1 MRGKPLGDARFEKL
15 VILAVVISALA
26 LLMVPALVSGA
37 PQSQDPVVP
46 TPEAENRVESPF
58 RSQIVPRSGRTAGGA
73 QAGFSPQG
81 GQMAAQTNF
90 TPWIMACCFV
100 LIVLAVVW
108 VVVFWLLGRRKA
120 KPTSEPS
127 PPQPTPPPAG
137 KPPVEP
143 PKPAATAEP
152 VQEAPPVPAPA
163 VPTEPGPAA
172 PLPHAP
178 AAQAVPSGV
187 SLTMKK
193 GPQPG
198 WRYAITQ
205 SPVSIGSAPESDMV
219 VADPQ
224 VSARHAMIWRE
235 REYYYIQEVSTE
247 YGTFVN
253 GERLTKARLL
263 RDGDEIGLG
272 PVVVLVFQSTS

>member
-1 MRGKPLGDARFEKL
+1 MT
-15 VILAVVISALA
+15 LAVVISALA
-26 LLMVPALVSGA
+26 LLMLPALASGA
-37 PQSQDPVVP
+37 PQGQDPVVP

-143 PKPAATAEP
+143 PKPAAPAEP
-152 VQEAPPVPAPA
+152 VWEPPPAPA
-163 VPTEPGPAA
+163 PTAPPKPSPTGPT
-172 PLPHAP
+172 
-178 AAQAVPSGV
+178 AQAVPSGV
-187 SLTMKK
+187 GLTMKK